1 MEQQVYTVILSQTPE
16 AVALITANSR
26 KEALQ
31 IAGDMAENHREQLLT
46 IPMASQID
54 IYDGRAEFFKAFRQ
68 AKAILNEDP
77 LDENN
82 CPF

>member
-26 KEALQ
+26 EEALQ
-31 IAGDMAENHREQLLT
+31 IAEDMAKNNRERLLT

-54 IYDGRAEFFKAFRQ
+54 IYDGRTEFFKAFRQ
-68 AKAILNEDP
+68 AKTILNEDP